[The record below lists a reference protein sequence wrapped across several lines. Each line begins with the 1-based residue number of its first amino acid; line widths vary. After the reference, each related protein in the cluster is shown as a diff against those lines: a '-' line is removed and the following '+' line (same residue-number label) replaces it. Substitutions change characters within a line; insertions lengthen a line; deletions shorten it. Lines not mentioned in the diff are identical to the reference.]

1 MTELLISKITSKS
14 QTVIPKEVR
23 EKLSLH
29 PGDVIRYKI
38 TNGRVEMEKLRGDI
52 AQDDPFFTFTE
63 WASPTDEEAYKD
75 L

>member
-1 MTELLISKITSKS
+1 MTDILISKITSKS

-38 TNGRVEMEKLRGDI
+38 INGRVEMEKLRSEI
-52 AQDDPFFTFTE
+52 TQDDPFLTFTE
-63 WASPTDEEAYKD
+63 WASAADDEAFKD